1 RIRNELKQAQLVGLI
16 YALAVAVVM
25 LIVPQLARA
34 GGPRYV
40 AGVSYF
46 AAGTQG
52 VPLTWAQG
60 AVNYYTDQGN
70 LSPILPGPTADAF
83 VASAFSQW
91 TSIPTAAIAATQ
103 AGHLA
108 EDVSGAN
115 VVVNSD
121 GTITVPSDML
131 PGAVSTPV
139 GIVYDLDGSVTDA
152 LLGQGAGSAS
162 SCFTNA
168 AFGGI
173 DNFGNDANF
182 LHALVIL
189 NGHCAQTS
197 TQLPD
202 VQYRLTRVL
211 ARALRLA

>member
-1 RIRNELKQAQLVGLI
+1 MAAGFLFGTMGGINWAECYLAAGRIRNELKQAQLVGLI

-46 AAGTQG
+46 AAGTKG

-91 TSIPTAAIAATQ
+91 TSIPTAAIAAT
-103 AGHLA
+103 
-108 EDVSGAN
+108 
-115 VVVNSD
+115 
-121 GTITVPSDML
+121 
-131 PGAVSTPV
+131 
-139 GIVYDLDGSVTDA
+139 
-152 LLGQGAGSAS
+152 
-162 SCFTNA
+162 
-168 AFGGI
+168 
-173 DNFGNDANF
+173 
-182 LHALVIL
+182 
-189 NGHCAQTS
+189 
-197 TQLPD
+197 
-202 VQYRLTRVL
+202 
-211 ARALRLA
+211 